1 MDFSGKKTTPDA
13 LGNRVNSEQI
23 EELFMFWLHSEF
35 EPYVVS
41 DYTKVLNKFSSESG
55 QYDVS
60 CENKVRN
67 IARGYKRDIRFKLMQ
82 MYAEPF
88 GLPFTQTF
96 AMQLMQKLFGEKAC
110 SVSVNKAFACKE
122 RTSKEPRV
130 RFKPVVEAVNDSTK
144 AFYERMYSEACEEL
158 DTWLQECKTIK
169 TKARALNPVKQVT
182 NPGTA
187 TPLTNKKMSSAE
199 IMASAVAGS
208 QYRIA
213 QKKKPLEG
221 ASSQSQYQLF

>member
-1 MDFSGKKTTPDA
+1 MDFSEKKTAPDA
-13 LGNRVNSEQI
+13 LGNRLSSEQI

-35 EPYVVS
+35 EPFVVS

-130 RFKPVVEAVNDSTK
+130 RFKPVVEAVDEPTK
-144 AFYERMYSEACEEL
+144 AFYERLYREACEEL
-158 DTWLQECKTIK
+158 EDWLQECKILK
-169 TKARALNPVKQVT
+169 TKSRAMSAAQQAANQSSVSPT
-182 NPGTA
+182 IN
-187 TPLTNKKMSSAE
+187 NKMSSAE
-199 IMASAVAGS
+199 IMAAAVAGS
-208 QYRIA
+208 QRRIA